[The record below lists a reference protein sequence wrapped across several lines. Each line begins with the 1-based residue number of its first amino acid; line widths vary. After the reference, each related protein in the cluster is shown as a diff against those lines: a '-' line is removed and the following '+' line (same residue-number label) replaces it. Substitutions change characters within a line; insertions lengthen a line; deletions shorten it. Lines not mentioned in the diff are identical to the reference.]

1 MYLLALKGQMRAEVE
16 RVCGGV
22 LGPDHTH
29 ADHLALAG
37 QVGGTNGAKPSAIA

>member
-1 MYLLALKGQMRAEVE
+1 MYFLALRGQMRGEVE

-29 ADHLALAG
+29 ADHFALAA
-37 QVGGTNGAKPSAIA
+37 QLGGTNGTSPSASA